1 MDRTCR
7 QGSCG
12 SFFSHLECVCGSQ
25 HSKEFD
31 CRLNCEFKYQQ
42 KTSLTIYESW
52 NVSQRVTGNLWY
64 HETLSGTC
72 QSLWCSCLHLPLG
85 AADWQGG
92 WFEVCSAQLCS
103 LRWHCSHVVMP
114 AAELSGYLTHV
125 PSRRFPPRR
134 CVSVTCAVHSAN
146 CVLQSCIQNYI

>member
-1 MDRTCR
+1 M
-7 QGSCG
+7 
-12 SFFSHLECVCGSQ
+12 
-25 HSKEFD
+25 
-31 CRLNCEFKYQQ
+31 
-42 KTSLTIYESW
+42 
-52 NVSQRVTGNLWY
+52 
-64 HETLSGTC
+64 C

-85 AADWQGG
+85 AVDWQGG

-134 CVSVTCAVHSAN
+134 CVSVTCAVVRVLFVTSQIERAN
-146 CVLQSCIQNYI
+146 FNNLESHHTPVK